1 MKKKHLLSL
10 SLFLLQFTFAQTG
23 PGGVG
28 LRNGTSSLDIWLR
41 GNDIN
46 ADNDLTNNPPNGSS
60 VSTWADFSGN
70 SNHFTQSGN
79 NRPTFSD
86 IGAFDAVNFN
96 ASLSTAQFM
105 NSSLSGIF
113 RNASVFFVVNT
124 VNDGNANSLFD
135 HSSASLRV
143 EQHFNRNRIG
153 FTRYGIADYVTN
165 IPSPFGINAIISFH
179 KSSTSSN
186 LEVRSNN
193 NSHTINIGSAT
204 TGIPVARIGRNS
216 NGTDEASGNFYEII
230 FFNSQ
235 INTAQKIIIEN
246 YLSAKYGSIGISM
259 DIYNEDE
266 PGAGN
271 YDHEVA
277 GIGRINSS
285 NQHNDS
291 QGTGIVRILN
301 PTNLDDNEFLFW
313 GHDNQ
318 PLQMN
323 TNIDTPSSIKNRL
336 TRVWRVSESNTSGGD
351 VDVGNIEMRFD
362 LTGLSNI
369 STNNL
374 RLLID
379 TNNNGNFNDDPP
391 ISGAVNLGNNIYA
404 FNNISSISNNT
415 RFTLG
420 LALITIITNKRITHR
435 VIN

>member
-1 MKKKHLLSL
+1 
-10 SLFLLQFTFAQTG
+10 
-23 PGGVG
+23 
-28 LRNGTSSLDIWLR
+28 
-41 GNDIN
+41 
-46 ADNDLTNNPPNGSS
+46 
-60 VSTWADFSGN
+60 
-70 SNHFTQSGN
+70 
-79 NRPTFSD
+79 
-86 IGAFDAVNFN
+86 
-96 ASLSTAQFM
+96 
-105 NSSLSGIF
+105 
-113 RNASVFFVVNT
+113 
-124 VNDGNANSLFD
+124 
-135 HSSASLRV
+135 
-143 EQHFNRNRIG
+143 
-153 FTRYGIADYVTN
+153 
-165 IPSPFGINAIISFH
+165 
-179 KSSTSSN
+179 
-186 LEVRSNN
+186 
-193 NSHTINIGSAT
+193 
-204 TGIPVARIGRNS
+204 
-216 NGTDEASGNFYEII
+216 
-230 FFNSQ
+230 
-235 INTAQKIIIEN
+235 
-246 YLSAKYGSIGISM
+246 M

-420 LALITIITNKRITHR
+420 FALITIITNKRITHR